1 MFVSDYMT
9 PNPVTVTPDH
19 NYPQAISVIRKNKVR
34 HLPVL
39 ENGRLVGIVVEKDL
53 LSNQPSPATTLSVY
67 EIYSLLEVLRIRQ
80 IMSRP
85 VITVSGDCPIEE
97 AARIMVE
104 NQVSCLPVMNGE
116 TLCGI
121 ITETD
126 IFKILVEVLG
136 GEEQGCRL
144 TAYLPEKVGEL
155 ARLAGR
161 IAAQG
166 GNIVAV
172 TNSRILKE
180 NKREVTI
187 KALGID
193 QAALKALVEELG
205 GEVRVILTS
214 ARYQPRLFG

>member
-9 PNPVTVTPDH
+9 SNPVTIPPDH
-19 NYPQAISVIRKNKVR
+19 NYPQAISVIRKQKIR
-34 HLPVL
+34 HLPVI

-80 IMSRP
+80 MMSRP
-85 VITVSGDCPIEE
+85 VITVEGDCPIEE

-104 NQVSCLPVMNGE
+104 NKVSCLPVMAGE
-116 TLCGI
+116 TLVGI

-136 GEEQGCRL
+136 GGEEGYRM
-144 TAYLPEKVGEL
+144 TVYIPDKVGQL
-155 ARLAGR
+155 ASLSGR
-161 IAAQG
+161 IAEVG

-172 TNSRILKE
+172 TNTRILKNE
-180 NKREVTI
+180 KREVTI
-187 KALGID
+187 KTIGIERDTLVALAKDI
-193 QAALKALVEELG
+193 G
-205 GEVRVILTS
+205 GEVRAVYPTI
-214 ARYQPRLFG
+214 RYQPRLFG